1 MTELSQKDQATIA
14 MFRTYLTENP
24 DLAGALVEVGVTEGG
39 LRYNFVGVR
48 NEVFLVVRSN
58 GIMVPVELEGELY
71 DFLIDLECAPRP
83 LEGGGYFC
91 NFSNVPDET
100 FATLDELFRAHSFSS
115 LREWVQERL
124 LPARYLV
131 LYGDPA
137 TGESSCAWLAKT
149 LDEVRPE
156 GRAFQLRE
164 DIRSPLGR
172 YGEGNE

>member
-100 FATLDELFRAHSFSS
+100 FATLDELSS
-115 LREWVQERL
+115 PLVFFPAGMGPERL